1 MNIFNNRK
9 IHIFLTLFIV
19 VVTIFALNYFKYIH
33 EKKSEMLNTIY
44 DREAAI
50 MQNRIAQMIYEK
62 QKATIAIGIVL
73 VEDTNFVEKLKSR
86 TIDDS
91 YYKEVVAKLRK
102 DSEYKNI
109 WVNIVD
115 NNLNSVYR
123 SWTDKRG
130 DSLKRVRPDLAE
142 VIRTKEVLYTISSG
156 KFALAIKALV
166 PVIEN
171 GKVVG
176 VLELISHFNSIAKT
190 LTTSYIDSVVL
201 LNKEDSKNLQHP
213 FTEEF
218 LDGYYVANFDSPKDK
233 LDYLQKHGIAKYFE
247 IGFKVEN
254 GYIITSYPLV
264 SYNGKTLG
272 YYIMFKSINDISSTD
287 EEFYAFK
294 WIAIGFIGILILAG
308 LVNLMLFYVLV
319 RQKSYIKNIIDS
331 STNIVIINDKKQILD
346 VNKAFFKYFYKE
358 KNIEQFKEKYECVCD
373 LFIEEEG
380 YIFKYMDDTNW
391 IDYILRHRDETN
403 KVKIKYE
410 DKLYYFSVGVA
421 LVSPE
426 KGFYSAVFSDITRE
440 EMYKIELERLAVTDT
455 LTGIGNR
462 RFYTAKIDELIS
474 LAKRYKFP
482 LSLIMLDIDHF
493 KQVNDK
499 HGHGV
504 GDNMLIEYT
513 KLIAGMIREADVFC
527 RIGGEEFVIIVPH
540 IDAIS
545 ATKLAEKIRKK
556 VAEHKVVVPITI
568 SLGVTQYIQGE
579 DADHILTRVDE
590 ALYEAKENGR
600 DQVVCK

>member
-9 IHIFLTLFIV
+9 IHISLTVFIV
-19 VVTIFALNYFKYIH
+19 LVTVFALNYFNYIH
-33 EKKSEMLNTIY
+33 EKKSEMMQAIY
-44 DREAAI
+44 DREASI
-50 MQNRIAQMIYEK
+50 MQTRIAQMIYEK

-73 VEDTNFVEKLKSR
+73 VEDRNFVEKLKSR

-102 DSEYKNI
+102 YSEYKNI

-115 NNLNSVYR
+115 SHLNSVYR

-130 DSLKRVRPDLAE
+130 DSLKHVRPDMAE
-142 VIRTKEVLYTISSG
+142 VIKTKEVSYTISSG
-156 KFALAIKALV
+156 KFALAIKALI

-190 LTTSYIDSVVL
+190 LKNSQIDSIVL

-233 LDYLQKHGIAKYFE
+233 LDYLQTHGIENYFE
-247 IGFKVEN
+247 VGFKVEN

-264 SYNGKTLG
+264 SYDGKTLG
-272 YYIMFKSINDISSTD
+272 YYIMFKSLKSVSSTD

-319 RQKSYIKNIIDS
+319 RQKSYIQNIIDS
-331 STNIVIINDKKQILD
+331 STNVVIINDKKKILD
-346 VNKAFFKYFYKE
+346 VNKAFYKYFYKE
-358 KNIEQFKEKYECVCD
+358 KNIEQFKQHYECICD

-380 YIFKYMDDTNW
+380 YISKYMDDENW
-391 IDYILRHRDETN
+391 VDYILKNNDKTN

-410 DKLYYFSVGVA
+410 DKRYYFSVGVA
-421 LVSPE
+421 FVSPE
-426 KGFYSAVFSDITRE
+426 KGFYSAVFTDITRE
-440 EMYKIELERLAVTDT
+440 EMYKLELEKIAITDT

-462 RFYTAKIDELIS
+462 RFYTTKIEEHIS

-482 LSLIMLDIDHF
+482 LSIIMLDIDHF

-504 GDNMLIEYT
+504 GDSILVEYT

-540 IDAIS
+540 IDAIA
-545 ATKLAEKIRKK
+545 ATKLADKIRKK
-556 VAEHKVVVPITI
+556 VAEHKAVLPITM
-568 SLGVTQYIQGE
+568 SFGVTQYIQGE

-590 ALYEAKENGR
+590 ALYQAKENGR